1 MRRNRFS
8 SSKENPKRN
17 ERYQY
22 PRASPGHKRLRL
34 LYSPEG
40 LMYWTLRFRHS
51 LGRGPI
57 VMVPFLSL
65 RLEIIVLG
73 D

>member
-1 MRRNRFS
+1 
-8 SSKENPKRN
+8 
-17 ERYQY
+17 
-22 PRASPGHKRLRL
+22 
-34 LYSPEG
+34 
-40 LMYWTLRFRHS
+40 MYWTLRFRHS

>member
-1 MRRNRFS
+1 
-8 SSKENPKRN
+8 
-17 ERYQY
+17 
-22 PRASPGHKRLRL
+22 
-34 LYSPEG
+34 
-40 LMYWTLRFRHS
+40 MYWTLRFRHS
-51 LGRGPI
+51 LGRGSI